1 MMARGCAC
9 SETPGSRP
17 ADCGSGLSRDKK
29 TINTTAKKILK
40 EHPALLVS
48 ALYLAASVIGMFYS
62 WAYLRHFGI
71 NVFNYAQIS
80 DFLLASLKE
89 PFTWGLVVLG
99 LLLVSFDNA
108 MSRRVQDKSPGKW
121 FRWYAS
127 PRYRATNNFAALAV
141 VLLFLYSFA
150 TVQSRDTRDGDGK
163 VVNVIF
169 ADNGAATSAILLGT
183 TGQYV
188 FLFDHDSNHVD
199 IHPIENIHSI
209 SFKAPP
215 RK

>member
-1 MMARGCAC
+1 MRNIIK
-9 SETPGSRP
+9 
-17 ADCGSGLSRDKK
+17 D
-29 TINTTAKKILK
+29 TIRTIFK
-40 EHPALLVS
+40 EHPALLAS
-48 ALYLAASVIGMFYS
+48 ALYVAASVIGMFYS
-62 WAYLRHFGI
+62 WAYLQFFGI
-71 NVFNYAQIS
+71 NVFNYAQVS

-108 MSRRVQDKSPGKW
+108 MSRRVQRKSPGKW
-121 FRWYAS
+121 SRWYAS
-127 PRYRATNNFAALAV
+127 PRYRAVNNFAALFV
-141 VLLFLYSFA
+141 VLLFIYTFA
-150 TVQSRDTRDGDGK
+150 TVQARDTRDGEGK
-163 VVNVIF
+163 NVTVIF
-169 ADNGAATSAILLGT
+169 ADNGAATSALLLGT

-188 FLFDHDSNHVD
+188 FLFDSDSDHVD